1 MVEIEE
7 HPFAQFVRILA
18 RGKTKSRPFTMAEAE
33 EAMAMVLAGEVRPEQ
48 LGAFLMLLRL
58 KEETAEEIAGFVR
71 AVRSTFTLPDPLPAV
86 DLDWSSYAGKRRQ
99 LPWFLLSALLL
110 AKNGIKILMHG
121 TEGHM
126 PGRVYM
132 RDTLEA
138 LGLPISGSFAE
149 AGAAIGR
156 EGFCYL
162 PLEILSQPLRDI
174 INLRPVLGLRSPVHT
189 VSRLLNPF
197 SAPHIL
203 QGVFHRGFQETHQVA
218 SQLLGYRRVA
228 VFRGDGGEIERRP
241 NKPTEV
247 FTCNEGVLGQEIWPT
262 LIADP
267 VQPEDTEMD
276 VQRLAAVWSGAEK
289 DSYAA
294 AAITGTVA
302 IALKLMDRAPDKE
315 KCDGL
320 ARAMWEGRDKDHM
333 WLAAKKAISQEAL

>member
-1 MVEIEE
+1 
-7 HPFAQFVRILA
+7 
-18 RGKTKSRPFTMAEAE
+18 
-33 EAMAMVLAGEVRPEQ
+33 
-48 LGAFLMLLRL
+48 
-58 KEETAEEIAGFVR
+58 
-71 AVRSTFTLPDPLPAV
+71 
-86 DLDWSSYAGKRRQ
+86 
-99 LPWFLLSALLL
+99 
-110 AKNGIKILMHG
+110 
-121 TEGHM
+121 
-126 PGRVYM
+126 
-132 RDTLEA
+132 
-138 LGLPISGSFAE
+138 
-149 AGAAIGR
+149 
-156 EGFCYL
+156 
-162 PLEILSQPLRDI
+162 
-174 INLRPVLGLRSPVHT
+174 
-189 VSRLLNPF
+189 LNPF

-203 QGVFHRGFQETHQVA
+203 QGIFHRGFQETHQVA
-218 SQLLGYRRVA
+218 GQLLGYARVA